1 MSNNSLPENNPV
13 HEDIRKGIRQDFSRE
28 VEGFLKAAKLP
39 EALEFKLDPKN
50 SQAEPVYF
58 LTGASFTAYDEIKH
72 GKEPTHAFLQKGD
85 DLYLMNN
92 TSAILKRLLNDNC
105 RVLLHTRSGVEFTR
119 NLIDNPR
126 VEIIEG
132 DLGEP
137 EILQSAYKRLAVMSA
152 EKPISDVS
160 MVLYQSFAQNSGEP
174 FKPMHREPVEEVER
188 AANRRIRFVYNM
200 AAMGYD
206 LLMNRGQQDLKII
219 SLSALAANRAS
230 YGLMADAA
238 DKVMN
243 ELAWKTFHLEA
254 NASTGKPV
262 SVYQINPGITTACD
276 TYRDP
281 RAMNV
286 VIRESVA
293 DGFPMDDDVLTGA
306 ADIPQLS
313 AYDVAWV
320 SDQLLRTVDGQNPNM
335 GMTPE
340 IKATLYGGFTP
351 AELKKRFLAALEAND
366 DTMVLNT
373 DNLLPEHIMTP
384 GTVYGALPSPMKKG
398 DYKRIS
404 MTPLGQ
410 RF

>member
-1 MSNNSLPENNPV
+1 MNFNSIEGKNAV
-13 HEDIRKGIRQDFSRE
+13 HKAIGEGIRHDFSNE
-28 VEGFLKAAKLP
+28 VQSFLKAAKLP
-39 EALEFKLDPKN
+39 EAPEFKLAPQN
-50 SQAEPVYF
+50 ASSEPVYF
-58 LTGASFTAYDEIKH
+58 LTGASFTLYDEAKH
-72 GKEPTHAFLQKGD
+72 GKEATHAFFKKGD
-85 DLYLMNN
+85 ALYLMNN
-92 TSAILKRLLNDNC
+92 TSAILQRLLNDNC

-119 NLIDNPR
+119 GLIDDPR
-126 VEIIEG
+126 VHVIEG

-137 EILQSAYKRLAVMSA
+137 EILQSAYNSLAAMSA
-152 EKPISDVS
+152 EKPISEVS

-188 AANRRIRFVYNM
+188 AANRRLRFVYNM

-206 LLMNRGQQDLKII
+206 LLMNRGMEDLKII

-262 SVYQINPGITTACD
+262 SIYQINAGITTACD

-286 VIRESVA
+286 VMRESVA
-293 DGFPMDDDVLTGA
+293 DGFPMDDAVLTGEA
-306 ADIPQLS
+306 HIPQLS
-313 AYDVAWV
+313 ASDIAWV
-320 SDQLLRTVDGQNPNM
+320 SDQLLRTAEGDNPNA

-340 IKATLYGGFTP
+340 IKTTLYGGFTP
-351 AELKKRFLAALEAND
+351 AELKKRFLAALEASD
-366 DTMVLNT
+366 DTLVLNT
-373 DNLLPEHIMTP
+373 DNLLPEHILTP
-384 GTVYGALPSPMKKG
+384 GTVYGAL
-398 DYKRIS
+398 
-404 MTPLGQ
+404 
-410 RF
+410 